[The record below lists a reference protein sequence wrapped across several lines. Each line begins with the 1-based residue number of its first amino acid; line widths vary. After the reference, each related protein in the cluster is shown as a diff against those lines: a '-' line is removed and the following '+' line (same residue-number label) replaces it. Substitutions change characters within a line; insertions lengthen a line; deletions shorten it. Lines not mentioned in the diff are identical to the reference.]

1 MSKNRAK
8 KTGFRVTTAAGAVM
22 AVSMIGLLGMTDA
35 AAGTPGTTEE
45 VVLQVEKIAPVM
57 NKAEQPDPVLHIL
70 EETASDPVTQIE
82 ITPGQQATTRDYKD
96 VPFVL
101 LPVPMDRA
109 DQEAVY
115 RICQDGNVAFP
126 LVMALIEHES
136 EFDASARSTTGDS
149 GLMQINDINKDTLFD
164 MGYQDLFL
172 LEDNVGAGVYM
183 LSDLF
188 NKYPGDTTFV
198 LMAYNAGEK
207 GAKEQ
212 RAAGIYETEYS
223 REILQRAS
231 DFSTYIDDALNN

>member
-1 MSKNRAK
+1 MSKKRMK
-8 KTGFRVTTAAGAVM
+8 KSGIKATAAAGAII

-35 AAGTPGTTEE
+35 AAGTPGQTEDII
-45 VVLQVEKIAPVM
+45 LQAEKIPPVM
-57 NKAEQPDPVLHIL
+57 NMTPAPDPVVHIL
-70 EETASDPVTQIE
+70 EETVSDPDAE
-82 ITPGQQATTRDYKD
+82 IAPGQQATTLEYKD

-101 LPVPMDRA
+101 LPVAMDKE

-136 EFDASARSTTGDS
+136 EFDASARSNTGDS
-149 GLMQINDINKDTLFD
+149 GLMQINDVNKDTLFD

-188 NKYPGDTTFV
+188 RKYPGDTTFV

-212 RAAGIYETEYS
+212 RAAGIYETDYS
-223 REILQRAS
+223 REILHRAS
-231 DFSTYIDDALNN
+231 EFSRYIDDALDN